1 MDIASGSVL
10 PVAQWTSYVHVI
22 CGSGQTGRTSGKYCF
37 VMRFI
42 ICMVH
47 KMLLMVPNERKLDE
61 YGMWYGGGK
70 GGVNRVLVGKDE

>member
-1 MDIASGSVL
+1 
-10 PVAQWTSYVHVI
+10 
-22 CGSGQTGRTSGKYCF
+22 
-37 VMRFI
+37 
-42 ICMVH
+42 MVH